1 MKFRENINVLI
12 IFKEYQII
20 IILAGSLRN
29 EIRFYFIDNK
39 QLCILPCLI
48 IVEKKITFLYLS
60 SFVFS
65 YIFLSNCVFSLKV
78 HISFLNHQNFQ
89 QQKDKQNNKDLMQLK
104 MFSTISYITTKFKIG
119 IDSIE
124 IKDMNNG
131 YQRVYP
137 YLCFKKLKIYY
148 HLGKILGKISINHVS
163 LKRPIF
169 KFQRQ
174 ALRDYNRNSDAFFD
188 SQILI
193 SKETQINSLINFT
206 KPNILN
212 VFCYYPM
219 QAYTPYIIYP
229 QQILVQPQ
237 VQTNEND
244 ESKKNSIKMVTKQH
258 LEETKPPENYENQ
271 DLDLA
276 DEHSDGNDEDYSAKG
291 LNENQEKSYAVNQL
305 NGSTNIQKNY
315 AKAVILYIKQQNA
328 TVISQLGDKKAS
340 KFYRLVKKMQNNIRN
355 LSHISKYTRDED
367 FIQLFRIL
375 CNKFLRKDCISY
387 IYNSKIQQK
396 TSHLKGKHIIKKNLF
411 KI

>member
-1 MKFRENINVLI
+1 M
-12 IFKEYQII
+12 
-20 IILAGSLRN
+20 
-29 EIRFYFIDNK
+29 
-39 QLCILPCLI
+39 
-48 IVEKKITFLYLS
+48 
-60 SFVFS
+60 SFQ
-65 YIFLSNCVFSLKV
+65 KV

-104 MFSTISYITTKFKIG
+104 MFFTFSYITANFKSG

-131 YQRVYP
+131 YQNVY
-137 YLCFKKLKIYY
+137 LSLQIKKQKFYY
-148 HLGKILGKISINHVS
+148 HLSTINILMLKIIH
-163 LKRPIF
+163 
-169 KFQRQ
+169 
-174 ALRDYNRNSDAFFD
+174 AFFD

-193 SKETQINSLINFT
+193 SQNNCDFQGKETQINSLINFT

-212 VFCYYPM
+212 VFCYYPL

-237 VQTNEND
+237 VQTNEID
-244 ESKKNSIKMVTKQH
+244 ESNKNNIKMVTKQH